1 MSRNRCKGPPGG
13 QPKLGLKT
21 HSRRMNRRTA
31 SRRFFG
37 STRGPPSLTRQMHIR
52 RSRFS
57 LLCNRGESLP
67 LWPAACGGAAQVPGS
82 VAHKANLFG
91 AVKFQLLLLF
101 SARCLRYAASLAFS
115 LALASRTCSR
125 VMDFSKPQLLYRAS
139 DKASSG
145 RVPPAEFS
153 GWATSIDRAA
163 TSLLSPGSGSMAAT
177 FGATSSIAVQA
188 SYSWKN
194 RRCWGVFRCH
204 AQIGDP
210 AARCALLCR

>member
-1 MSRNRCKGPPGG
+1 MQRATGG
-13 QPKLGLKT
+13 AAEVRSENAFAQNELPDCIAQVFWF
-21 HSRRMNRRTA
+21 HSRSSQPDTA
-31 SRRFFG
+31 DASG
-37 STRGPPSLTRQMHIR
+37 APASVS
-52 RSRFS
+52 S
-57 LLCNRGESLP
+57 NRGESLP
-67 LWPAACGGAAQVPGS
+67 LWAAACGGAAQVPGS

-194 RRCWGVFRCH
+194 RRCWGESSGAMH
-204 AQIGDP
+204 K
-210 AARCALLCR
+210 